1 MLRSPLQARDA
12 FGAEAYTVDIWSV
25 RVGQF
30 SFQPEESQPPKR
42 QPSQSALRLDPMKDA
57 HQNILEYLKTWLAR
71 HPAPDQPVLSVAN
84 LGAYSPRELCEAM
97 EKRTEAGQFL
107 ETLIL
112 FGASSHPKNG
122 LLDVLQSFVLENDG
136 PADKIDRLMIETPK

>member
-57 HQNILEYLKTWLAR
+57 HQNILEHLKAWMAN
-71 HPAPDQPVLSVAN
+71 HPEPDRPMLSMAN
-84 LGAYSPRELCEAM
+84 LGVYSPRELCDAVERRS
-97 EKRTEAGQFL
+97 ETGQFL
-107 ETLIL
+107 ESLIL
-112 FGASSHPKNG
+112 FGASARADG
-122 LLDVLQSFVLENDG
+122 LQGVLKSFVQENEDSAG
-136 PADKIDRLMIETPK
+136 LSSSISTVSS